1 MATKDLEKLFEKK
14 IFDYSKP
21 YLMIKFL
28 FELSTNPDSII
39 LDSFAGSGTT
49 GHAVLDLNKEDYGN
63 RKFIII
69 EMEDEVVKEVTT
81 ERIKRAI
88 KKYEYNDGFEYC
100 ELDKPLFDEEGKI
113 YKECTFE
120 QLASYIYF
128 TETQTNLEKNKI
140 QNNLVGTY
148 NDTSYY
154 LLFKG
159 IGKNIL
165 NKEFLKR
172 LKKDSSK
179 KVIYADKCLI
189 DETTLKKHNAQFK
202 QIPYEVKIY

>member
-1 MATKDLEKLFEKK
+1 
-14 IFDYSKP
+14 
-21 YLMIKFL
+21 
-28 FELSTNPDSII
+28 
-39 LDSFAGSGTT
+39 
-49 GHAVLDLNKEDYGN
+49 
-63 RKFIII
+63 
-69 EMEDEVVKEVTT
+69 MEDKIAKEVTR
-81 ERIKRAI
+81 ERIKKVI
-88 KKYEYNDGFEYC
+88 ELENYKDDFEYC

-113 YKECTFE
+113 YEECTFE
-120 QLASYIYF
+120 QLASYVYF

-148 NDTSYY
+148 NDTFYY

-165 NKEFLKR
+165 NKEFLKK
-172 LKKDSSK
+172 LKKDAYK

-189 DETTLKKHNAQFK
+189 DETTLKKYNVQFK